1 MMMMGH
7 KQDLLVSPFVV
18 YSPLLGG
25 PGLRSTSP
33 PISSS
38 RAVMNSKRRRNIT
51 SDPCIFP
58 FSFTFLADPSF
69 SCRSLPNRSKTSDL
83 NARK

>member
-1 MMMMGH
+1 MIGH
-7 KQDLLVSPFVV
+7 KQDLLVFPLVV

-38 RAVMNSKRRRNIT
+38 RAVMNSKRRSSIT
-51 SDPCIFP
+51 SDPCIPFP
-58 FSFTFLADPSF
+58 FAFIFLVDPSF
-69 SCRSLPNRSKTSDL
+69 SSRSLQDRSETSDL